1 MSILFVL
8 LAMAAIAGVG
18 LAAAGRLG
26 TLPEAAP
33 DRRPEGTP
41 GDPTFDVVL
50 RGYRMDE
57 VDAVIEDL
65 QRQLGQTRGQA

>member
-1 MSILFVL
+1 MTVFFVF
-8 LAMAAIAGVG
+8 LAIAAIGAVG

-26 TLPEAAP
+26 ELLDAEP
-33 DRRPEGTP
+33 DRRPELVDGH
-41 GDPTFDVVL
+41 PTFDVVA

-65 QRQLGQTRGQA
+65 KRQLDEAQS